1 MKSLFIYYLQII
13 VLLYIF
19 AIENDMNYK
28 NNDYLTDILMNKI
41 ISNDIV
47 LI

>member
-1 MKSLFIYYLQII
+1 MQSLFVYYLQVI

-28 NNDYLTDILMNKI
+28 NNDCLNNILLNKI
-41 ISNDIV
+41 IM
-47 LI
+47 

>member
-1 MKSLFIYYLQII
+1 MQSLFIYCLQVI

-28 NNDYLTDILMNKI
+28 NNDYLNNILMNKI
-41 ISNDIV
+41 IM
-47 LI
+47 

>member
-1 MKSLFIYYLQII
+1 MKSLFIYYLQVI

-41 ISNDIV
+41 INNDIV

>member
-1 MKSLFIYYLQII
+1 MKSLFIYYLQVI

-19 AIENDMNYK
+19 ATENDMNYK

>member
-1 MKSLFIYYLQII
+1 MKSLFIYYLQVI

-28 NNDYLTDILMNKI
+28 NNNYPTDILMNKI